1 MAVTEIYRKVRKKFA
16 EGAKDTAKCELNK
29 LRVFALFCAL
39 RDYLAVFADYRTK
52 IKEGVKM
59 DIFQK
64 CWDFIEAK
72 EARRTGYYP
81 YFHPLSSAQEPEV
94 VIEGHRMIM
103 IGSNNY
109 LGLTTHPKVKEAA
122 LEAVRRFGTGCTGS
136 RFLTG
141 TLELHIE
148 LEKKLAEFMGK
159 ETALVFTTGFLTN
172 LGTISALVD
181 RRDLLILDN
190 LDHAS
195 IIDGARLSFG
205 RVIKFKHN
213 DMQDLARILKEH
225 QNKPKL
231 IVIDG
236 VFSME
241 GDIAKLPEIV
251 RLAKTYKA
259 RVMVDDAHSIGVL
272 GKNGRGTAEHFNLMN
287 EVDLIMGTFSKSF
300 ASIGGFI
307 TGKFDVIDYIKHKGR
322 AMIFSAAL
330 PPASIAAVSAVLDII
345 KNEPERRE
353 RLWANTKK
361 MQSGFKN
368 LGFDIGTSETPIIP
382 IIVGDDRLAFEMWK
396 QLMERGIFANPI
408 ITPAVPPGRAMIR
421 TSYTATHTEEQL
433 NCVLE
438 AFREVGEKLGVI

>member
-1 MAVTEIYRKVRKKFA
+1 
-16 EGAKDTAKCELNK
+16 
-29 LRVFALFCAL
+29 
-39 RDYLAVFADYRTK
+39 
-52 IKEGVKM
+52 M